1 MSAAASAFVSLSVVA
16 VPFSVPAVAV
26 AFALSVVTVAFA
38 VPAAASAFVSFAVA
52 VSFTLPVVAVPFSV
66 SAAAAVAATVTLDIF
81 SVQSLCQLLVGS
93 IPDSEHFS

>member
-26 AFALSVVTVAFA
+26 AFALSVV
-38 VPAAASAFVSFAVA
+38 A
-52 VSFTLPVVAVPFSV
+52 VSFSV
-66 SAAAAVAATVTLDIF
+66 SAAAAVAATVALDIF